1 LAQEN
6 DCRIIQSPYDTYTIA
21 RLMNQSIPIRYFMC
35 KENLLTFTQDDFIDD
50 VRVVMADKRHRY
62 FPIVTPSG
70 KYEGMISRR
79 NLLSM
84 QKRRVILVDHNEKS
98 QAVSG
103 LEDAE
108 ILEIIDHHK
117 IGNIETIEPVYF
129 RNQPLGCTATIIY
142 QMYHEHDIEI
152 PKQMAGLLCS
162 AILSDTLA
170 FRSPTCTAVDK
181 KAAQDLAQ
189 IAGIQNIDKYA
200 CEMFAA
206 GSDLADK
213 SATEIFYQDFKKFTA
228 QDTTFGVGQISS
240 MSTAELEDVKQKL
253 VPELEKFAS
262 EQKAEMIFFMLT
274 NIMQESS
281 QLLLYGKDAEEMIQS
296 AFGVNIVDGSVN
308 LEGVVSRKKQLIP
321 KLMKAVSAK

>member
-1 LAQEN
+1 
-6 DCRIIQSPYDTYTIA
+6 
-21 RLMNQSIPIRYFMC
+21 
-35 KENLLTFTQDDFIDD
+35 
-50 VRVVMADKRHRY
+50 
-62 FPIVTPSG
+62 
-70 KYEGMISRR
+70 
-79 NLLSM
+79 
-84 QKRRVILVDHNEKS
+84 
-98 QAVSG
+98 
-103 LEDAE
+103 
-108 ILEIIDHHK
+108 
-117 IGNIETIEPVYF
+117 
-129 RNQPLGCTATIIY
+129 
-142 QMYHEHDIEI
+142 
-152 PKQMAGLLCS
+152 
-162 AILSDTLA
+162 
-170 FRSPTCTAVDK
+170 
-181 KAAQDLAQ
+181 
-189 IAGIQNIDKYA
+189 
-200 CEMFAA
+200 MFAA